1 MEPDKSI
8 ITGKILANCEV
19 AKDHFV
25 MSLVV
30 PGDFEEA
37 LPGQFIMIRVKGRE
51 FPFLARPFSI
61 YSIYSLQKMIT
72 IEILYQVVGK
82 GTVILSRLGK
92 DDELNILGPLG
103 RGFDIVP
110 DRKKIALVAGG
121 IGVAPLSFLA
131 EYLGRQA
138 AGFQED
144 RETVCYMGAQT
155 SEMLVDRRKLEDVC
169 SRVMISTDDGS
180 DGYHGPVTDL
190 FKEDIRSYKHDDL
203 MVYSC
208 GPYPMVKRMAEI
220 LKEYSIPC
228 QVSMEERM
236 ACGVGACLGCAV
248 RTGTQKGDPPYMRV
262 CKDGPV
268 FDIDTIIWR

>member
-1 MEPDKSI
+1 MESNKSI
-8 ITGKILANCEV
+8 ITGKILANREV

-25 MSLVV
+25 MSLAV
-30 PGDFEEA
+30 PDDFEEA
-37 LPGQFIMIRVKGRE
+37 LPGQFIMLRVKGRE

-61 YSIYSLQKMIT
+61 YSIYSLQKMII

-82 GTVILSRLGK
+82 GTIILSRLGK
-92 DDELNILGPLG
+92 DDELSILGPLG

-131 EYLGRQA
+131 EHLRKQISGS
-138 AGFQED
+138 QED
-144 RETVCYMGAQT
+144 REIVCYMGAKT
-155 SEMLVDRRKLEDVC
+155 SELLVDRRRLADVC
-169 SRVMISTDDGS
+169 SRVMVSTDDGS
-180 DGYHGPVTDL
+180 DGYNGTVTDL
-190 FKEDIRSYKHDDL
+190 FKEDIRSKYDDL

-208 GPYPMVKRMAEI
+208 GPYPMMKRMAEI
-220 LKEYSIPC
+220 LKEHSIPC

-248 RTGTQKGDPPYMRV
+248 RTGTQKGDPLYMRV

>member
-1 MEPDKSI
+1 
-8 ITGKILANCEV
+8 
-19 AKDHFV
+19 
-25 MSLVV
+25 
-30 PGDFEEA
+30 
-37 LPGQFIMIRVKGRE
+37 MIRVKGRE

-248 RTGTQKGDPPYMRV
+248 RTGTQKEHPLYVRV

>member
-1 MEPDKSI
+1 VESNKSI
-8 ITGKILANCEV
+8 ITGKILTNREV

-25 MSLVV
+25 MSLAV
-30 PGDFEEA
+30 PDDFQEV

-51 FPFLARPFSI
+51 FPFLARPFSV
-61 YSIYSLQKMIT
+61 YSIYSLQKMII

-82 GTVILSRLGK
+82 GTIILSRLRK
-92 DDELNILGPLG
+92 DDELSILGPLG

-138 AGFQED
+138 SGSQED
-144 RETVCYMGAQT
+144 WEIVSYMGAKN
-155 SEMLVDRRKLEDVC
+155 SELLIDRRRLENVC

-180 DGYHGPVTDL
+180 DGYHGTVTDL
-190 FKEDIRSYKHDDL
+190 FKEDIRSYKYDDL

-208 GPYPMVKRMAEI
+208 GPYPMMKRMAEI
-220 LKEYSIPC
+220 LKEHSIPC
-228 QVSMEERM
+228 QVSVEERM
-236 ACGVGACLGCAV
+236 ACGVGACLGCTV
-248 RTGTQKGDPPYMRV
+248 RTDTQKEDHLYMRV